1 MKKMKIWAIAM
12 IAVLTTMGVK
22 AQSLEVGA
30 DVVSS
35 YVWRGTKAAGASI
48 QPGVT
53 FSTGGFSL
61 GAWGS
66 AAIDNGL
73 DEMDLFASYAF
84 DFGLS
89 VGLTD
94 YYYPGVKY
102 FDGTSHGVE
111 LNLGYGIKDLSLA
124 GNYMLN
130 QGAGTAG
137 GDMYFEL
144 GYAFKS
150 FNIFAGAGNGWHTPD
165 GSFSLV
171 NVGLSTSK
179 DLKITDSFTLPL
191 SGSVIL
197 NPKTQ
202 QFFIVAGITL

>member
-94 YYYPGVKY
+94 YY
-102 FDGTSHGVE
+102 
-111 LNLGYGIKDLSLA
+111 
-124 GNYMLN
+124 
-130 QGAGTAG
+130 
-137 GDMYFEL
+137 
-144 GYAFKS
+144 
-150 FNIFAGAGNGWHTPD
+150 
-165 GSFSLV
+165 
-171 NVGLSTSK
+171 
-179 DLKITDSFTLPL
+179 
-191 SGSVIL
+191 
-197 NPKTQ
+197 
-202 QFFIVAGITL
+202 